1 MVYRESGVGGVFDT
15 ALEARDRW
23 SREELLAYQRG
34 RLRRLLA
41 QAVARSPYYRDA
53 LGADAADRPL
63 ADLPTLSK
71 ATLMAHFDSVVCDP
85 RLRLAQLEAHLAD
98 KDPSRSFLGE
108 YRVATT
114 SGTSGMRAIAVF
126 THEEAAMWRAAS
138 ARAATRAG
146 IRLGPRLAAIGSPS
160 PAHLTRQIFSTPEEA
175 ARPLSAAT
183 PIPQLV
189 AALNAQQPESL
200 IGAAG
205 LWGLLADEQ
214 LAGRLHIAPRAA
226 AFGSEA
232 LTPDLR
238 RRVRAAWGIEPVSI
252 YAATEAPILASSTP
266 THPELELAEDVVVV
280 EVVDERNRPV
290 PPGAPGAKVLV
301 TNLVD
306 LAQPL
311 IRYELTDAVTASGRP
326 NPAGRPWRC
335 LASVDGRTADILHL
349 PGRGGATVPVHPS
362 VLGSAVAPFPEVS
375 QYAFVHD
382 ARGLHTQVVLA
393 PRAAADLPDRLR
405 QAIVAAVAS
414 TGAVPPPVDVEP
426 VPSLHRQPGG
436 KLRLVRSA

>member
-1 MVYRESGVGGVFDT
+1 MADM
-15 ALEARDRW
+15 ALGARDRW
-23 SREELLAYQRG
+23 AREELLAYQRG
-34 RLRRLLA
+34 RLRALLA
-41 QAVARSPYYRDA
+41 HAVARSPYYRDA

-71 ATLMAHFDSVVCDP
+71 ATLMAHFDSIVCDP
-85 RLRLAQLEAHLAD
+85 RLRLAQLEAHLAGR
-98 KDPSRSFLGE
+98 DPSRSFLGA

-114 SGTSGMRAIAVF
+114 SGTSGMRALVAF
-126 THEEAAMWRAAS
+126 THQEAGTWRAAS
-138 ARAATRAG
+138 ARAAARAG

-160 PAHLTRQIFSTPEEA
+160 PVHLTRQVLGTPGS

-183 PIPQLV
+183 PIPDLV

-226 AFGSEA
+226 AFGSAA

-252 YAATEAPILASSTP
+252 YAATEAPIIASSTP

-280 EVVDERNRPV
+280 EVVDEHDRPV
-290 PPGAPGAKVLV
+290 RPGVPGAKVLV
-301 TNLVD
+301 TNLVG

-311 IRYELTDAVTASGRP
+311 IRYELTDAVTESGRP

-335 LASVDGRTADILHL
+335 IASVDGRTADILHL
-349 PGRGGATVPVHPS
+349 PGRDGATVPVHPS
-362 VLGSAVAPFPEVS
+362 VLESAVAPFPDVS

-393 PRAAADLPDRLR
+393 PGASADVSDRLR
-405 QAIVAAVAS
+405 RAIVAAVGS